1 LLRQYA
7 VININ
12 SVIEFKTEHSNHF
25 PNTSRYFGECVDNKD
40 YIEIDDSLSDIQHFY
55 HMEEDIDECDSW
67 TSWIRWSETY
77 EHEDI
82 DYLCRYKE
90 NNQTL
95 IALTKS
101 MHKGL

>member
-1 LLRQYA
+1 
-7 VININ
+7 
-12 SVIEFKTEHSNHF
+12 
-25 PNTSRYFGECVDNKD
+25 
-40 YIEIDDSLSDIQHFY
+40 
-55 HMEEDIDECDSW
+55 MEEDIDECDSW

-82 DYLCRYKE
+82 DYLRRYKE